1 MKKLSKKK
9 LIAAAA
15 ALVLIVALIIAL
27 LPRTQSMPESSVE
40 AVEEIVYGT
49 AEISSITRTLA
60 SGGTIGD
67 VDARSISLAGSIKL
81 ESWAV
86 NEGDYVEAGQLLAT
100 VDKSSVRAAIDA
112 LNTLMQELDAD
123 IETAK
128 SSAAAATVTA
138 PEAGRVKAVYAE
150 PGTALADTVYE
161 NGALM
166 LLSLDGRMAVD
177 IDAGDLTPGAA
188 LTVTLSDGSE
198 LSGTVFSLSDGTAT
212 VTVSNETAL
221 PGDTATV
228 SYEGQTLG
236 TGTLYIHREVKVLG
250 WSGTAYYVYPAVNAY
265 VSAGQTLISLTDTD
279 TAAQYASLMLQRRE
293 LEQDMQALF
302 DAYERGG
309 IYAPAAGRVSG
320 LNEDAVNK
328 TLSASGTGKLLA
340 SFSRTHTL
348 RLLSAVSVQD
358 ETGAAEDGAETP
370 PAAETP
376 SPSPSPAESSSS
388 PAPVTP
394 SPAVSPA
401 PSGATVDKLGRVTGL
416 AVSDTG
422 ETVLV
427 IALSDGGELR
437 LSLSELAG
445 KTGTV
450 EPGSIKAGDI
460 LYLSY
465 DAESGALISATVYS
479 DETPTPGGD
488 DNGGGSMPGGQ
499 TGGAQG
505 SGAQGGSAQGGA
517 AQPEGETEK
526 SYTSE
531 KTALCTFTPYD
542 EAEISLSI
550 DELDIARLHVGQ
562 SVSVTLDAL
571 PGQSFTGE
579 ISAID
584 PEGTNSGGNTKYAVT
599 VTMPRTEQMLT
610 GMNAAISIEL
620 ETRDGVLSVPAAA
633 ICEDAGGIYLCTGY
647 DAKSDAL
654 TGPVYITTGISDGEN
669 VEVTSG
675 LDAGDSYC
683 YRSAEELKY
692 SFIR

>member
-49 AEISSITRTLA
+49 AEISGITRTLA
-60 SGGTIGD
+60 SGGTVGD

-100 VDKSSVRAAIDA
+100 VDKSSVRAAIEE

-188 LTVTLSDGSE
+188 LTVTLSDASE
-198 LSGTVFSLSDGTAT
+198 L
-212 VTVSNETAL
+212 
-221 PGDTATV
+221 
-228 SYEGQTLG
+228 
-236 TGTLYIHREVKVLG
+236 
-250 WSGTAYYVYPAVNAY
+250 SGTAYYVYPAVNAY

-348 RLLSAVSVQD
+348 RLLSAVSVQG
-358 ETGAAEDGAETP
+358 ETGAAEDGAQTP

-376 SPSPSPAESSSS
+376 SPSPSPAEPSSS

-401 PSGATVDKLGRVTGL
+401 PGGATVDKLGRVTGL

-437 LSLSELAG
+437 LPLSELAG

-460 LYLSY
+460 IYLSY

-505 SGAQGGSAQGGA
+505 SGAQGGA

-526 SYTSE
+526 SYTAE

-620 ETRDGVLSVPAAA
+620 ETREGVLSVHAAA

>member
-1 MKKLSKKK
+1 M
-9 LIAAAA
+9 
-15 ALVLIVALIIAL
+15 
-27 LPRTQSMPESSVE
+27 
-40 AVEEIVYGT
+40 
-49 AEISSITRTLA
+49 
-60 SGGTIGD
+60 
-67 VDARSISLAGSIKL
+67 
-81 ESWAV
+81 
-86 NEGDYVEAGQLLAT
+86 
-100 VDKSSVRAAIDA
+100 
-112 LNTLMQELDAD
+112 
-123 IETAK
+123 
-128 SSAAAATVTA
+128 
-138 PEAGRVKAVYAE
+138 
-150 PGTALADTVYE
+150 
-161 NGALM
+161 
-166 LLSLDGRMAVD
+166 
-177 IDAGDLTPGAA
+177 
-188 LTVTLSDGSE
+188 
-198 LSGTVFSLSDGTAT
+198 
-212 VTVSNETAL
+212 
-221 PGDTATV
+221 
-228 SYEGQTLG
+228 
-236 TGTLYIHREVKVLG
+236 
-250 WSGTAYYVYPAVNAY
+250 
-265 VSAGQTLISLTDTD
+265 
-279 TAAQYASLMLQRRE
+279 
-293 LEQDMQALF
+293 
-302 DAYERGG
+302 
-309 IYAPAAGRVSG
+309 
-320 LNEDAVNK
+320 
-328 TLSASGTGKLLA
+328 
-340 SFSRTHTL
+340 
-348 RLLSAVSVQD
+348 
-358 ETGAAEDGAETP
+358 
-370 PAAETP
+370 
-376 SPSPSPAESSSS
+376 SS
-388 PAPVTP
+388 PPG
-394 SPAVSPA
+394 
-401 PSGATVDKLGRVTGL
+401 GATADKLGRVTGL

-437 LSLSELAG
+437 LPLGELAG

-488 DNGGGSMPGGQ
+488 DNGGSMPGGQ

-505 SGAQGGSAQGGA
+505 GSAQSGA
-517 AQPEGETEK
+517 AQPEAEAEK
-526 SYTSE
+526 NYTSE

-620 ETRDGVLSVPAAA
+620 ETREGVLSVPAAA

>member
-1 MKKLSKKK
+1 M
-9 LIAAAA
+9 
-15 ALVLIVALIIAL
+15 
-27 LPRTQSMPESSVE
+27 
-40 AVEEIVYGT
+40 
-49 AEISSITRTLA
+49 
-60 SGGTIGD
+60 
-67 VDARSISLAGSIKL
+67 
-81 ESWAV
+81 
-86 NEGDYVEAGQLLAT
+86 
-100 VDKSSVRAAIDA
+100 
-112 LNTLMQELDAD
+112 
-123 IETAK
+123 
-128 SSAAAATVTA
+128 
-138 PEAGRVKAVYAE
+138 
-150 PGTALADTVYE
+150 
-161 NGALM
+161 
-166 LLSLDGRMAVD
+166 
-177 IDAGDLTPGAA
+177 
-188 LTVTLSDGSE
+188 
-198 LSGTVFSLSDGTAT
+198 
-212 VTVSNETAL
+212 
-221 PGDTATV
+221 
-228 SYEGQTLG
+228 
-236 TGTLYIHREVKVLG
+236 
-250 WSGTAYYVYPAVNAY
+250 NAY

-376 SPSPSPAESSSS
+376 SPSPSPAEPSSS

-401 PSGATVDKLGRVTGL
+401 PGGATVDKLGRVTEL

-437 LSLSELAG
+437 LPLSELAG

-460 LYLSY
+460 IYLSY

-505 SGAQGGSAQGGA
+505 SGAQGGSAQSGA
-517 AQPEGETEK
+517 AQPEAEAEK
-526 SYTSE
+526 KYTSE

>member
-9 LIAAAA
+9 LAAAAA
-15 ALVLIVALIIAL
+15 ALVLIAALVIAL
-27 LPRTQSMPESSVE
+27 LPRAQRVPGSSVE

-49 AEISSITRTLA
+49 AETRSITRTLA
-60 SGGTIGD
+60 AGGTIGD
-67 VDARSISLAGSIKL
+67 VDARSVSLAGNIKL

-86 NEGDYVEAGQLLAT
+86 DEGDYVEAGQLLAT
-100 VDKSSVRAAIDA
+100 VDKSSVRAAISE

-128 SSAAAATVTA
+128 SSTAATTVTA
-138 PEAGRVKAVYAE
+138 PEAGRVKAIYAE

-212 VTVSNETAL
+212 VTVSDETAL

-228 SYEGQTLG
+228 SYEGSSLG

-265 VSAGQTLISLTDTD
+265 VSAGQILISLSDTD

-293 LEQDMQALF
+293 LEEDMQALF
-302 DAYERGG
+302 DAYESGG
-309 IYAPAAGRVSG
+309 IYAPSAGRVSN

-348 RLLSAVSVQD
+348 RLLSAVSVLD
-358 ETGAAEDGAETP
+358 ESGTADEETDIP
-370 PAAETP
+370 PAA
-376 SPSPSPAESSSS
+376 SPSPAQPSSS

-394 SPAVSPA
+394 SPAVSPT
-401 PSGATVDKLGRVTGL
+401 PGGATVDKLGRVTEL
-416 AVSDTG
+416 TVSDGG

-427 IALSDGGELR
+427 ISLSDGGELR
-437 LSLSELAG
+437 LTLSELAG

-488 DNGGGSMPGGQ
+488 TPGGQ
-499 TGGAQG
+499 AGVSPG
-505 SGAQGGSAQGGA
+505 SGAQSGAVQGGA
-517 AQPEGETEK
+517 AQPEAGTEK
-526 SYTSE
+526 SYAAE

-542 EAEISLSI
+542 ETEISLSI

-620 ETRDGVLSVPAAA
+620 ETRSGVLSVPAAA

-647 DAKSDAL
+647 DAKSDTL
-654 TGPVYITTGISDGEN
+654 TGPVYITTGISDGES

-683 YRSAEELKY
+683 YRSAEKLQY